1 LVIAHVIFDCDGVL
15 IDSEK
20 ISMAVDMA
28 LLAENGIHLTE
39 AEMYLRFIGPTF
51 EDMVAELEL
60 EHGKTLPPDLSARKD
75 GMMLELYRRGLK
87 PVPGVIP
94 MLRKL
99 ALPKSIGTNGPRD
112 RALEALQI
120 TGLAPFFGERLT
132 TYEDVRNPKPAP
144 DVYQLAAQRAG
155 FQPSECLVVEDSVTG
170 ATAALAAGCK
180 VIGFTGVAHDHMA
193 KARELQAVGIPHV
206 IHDMGELLAAISP
219 IAA

>member
-1 LVIAHVIFDCDGVL
+1 MISHVIFDCDGVL

-28 LLAENGIHLTE
+28 LLAQNGIHLTE
-39 AEMYLRFIGPTF
+39 AEMHLRFIGPTF
-51 EDMVAELEL
+51 EDMIADLER
-60 EHGKTLPPDLSARKD
+60 EHKKILPPDLSTRKD
-75 GMMLELYRRGLK
+75 AMMLELYRRDLK

-112 RALEALQI
+112 RALEALRLA
-120 TGLAPFFGERLT
+120 GLEPFFGDRLT
-132 TYEDVRNPKPAP
+132 TYEDVKNPKPAP
-144 DVYQLAAQRAG
+144 DVYQLAARRAG
-155 FQPSECLVVEDSVTG
+155 FKPAHCLVVEDSVTG

-180 VIGFTGVAHDHMA
+180 VIGFTGVAHEPLA
-193 KARELQAVGIPHV
+193 KATELKELGVSHV

>member
-1 LVIAHVIFDCDGVL
+1 MISHVIFDCDGVL

-28 LLAENGIHLTE
+28 LLAQNGIHLTE
-39 AEMYLRFIGPTF
+39 AEMHLRFIGPTF
-51 EDMVAELEL
+51 EDMIADLGR
-60 EHGKTLPPDLSARKD
+60 EHKKILPPDLSARKD
-75 GMMLELYRRGLK
+75 AMMLELYRRDLK

-112 RALEALQI
+112 RALEALRLA
-120 TGLAPFFGERLT
+120 GLDPFFGDRLT
-132 TYEDVRNPKPAP
+132 TYEDVKNPKPAP
-144 DVYQLAAQRAG
+144 DVYQLAARRAG
-155 FQPSECLVVEDSVTG
+155 FKPAHCLVVEDSVTG

-180 VIGFTGVAHDHMA
+180 VIGFTGVAHEPLA
-193 KARELQAVGIPHV
+193 KATELKELGVSHV

>member
-1 LVIAHVIFDCDGVL
+1 MISHVIFDCDGVL

-20 ISMAVDMA
+20 ISMAVDRA

-39 AEMYLRFIGPTF
+39 AEMYLRFVGPTF
-51 EDMVAELEL
+51 EDMAAALER
-60 EHGKTLPPDLSARKD
+60 EYKKTLPPDLAARKD
-75 GMMLELYRRGLK
+75 VMMLELYRRELK

-112 RALEALQI
+112 RALEALRI
-120 TGLAPFFGERLT
+120 TGLEPFFGERLT
-132 TYEDVRNPKPAP
+132 TYEDVKYPKPAP
-144 DVYQLAAQRAG
+144 DIYQLAAKRAG
-155 FQPSECLVVEDSVTG
+155 FNPAHCLVVEDSVTG

-180 VIGFTGVAHDHMA
+180 VIGFTGVAHDPAA
-193 KARELQAVGIPHV
+193 KARELKALGVSRV
-206 IHDMGELLAAISP
+206 IHDMGELLGAISP

>member
-1 LVIAHVIFDCDGVL
+1 MISHVIFDCDGVL

-20 ISMAVDMA
+20 ISMAVDRA

-39 AEMYLRFIGPTF
+39 AEMYLRLVGPTF
-51 EDMVAELEL
+51 EDMAAALER
-60 EHGKTLPPDLSARKD
+60 EYKKTLPPDLAARKD
-75 GMMLELYRRGLK
+75 VMMLELYRRELK

-112 RALEALQI
+112 RALEALRI
-120 TGLAPFFGERLT
+120 TGLEPFFGERLT
-132 TYEDVRNPKPAP
+132 TYEDVKYPKPAP
-144 DVYQLAAQRAG
+144 DIYQLAAKRAG
-155 FQPSECLVVEDSVTG
+155 FNPAHCLVVEDSVTG

-180 VIGFTGVAHDHMA
+180 VIGFTGVAHDPAA
-193 KARELQAVGIPHV
+193 KERELKMLGVSHV
-206 IHDMGELLAAISP
+206 IHDMAELLAAISP